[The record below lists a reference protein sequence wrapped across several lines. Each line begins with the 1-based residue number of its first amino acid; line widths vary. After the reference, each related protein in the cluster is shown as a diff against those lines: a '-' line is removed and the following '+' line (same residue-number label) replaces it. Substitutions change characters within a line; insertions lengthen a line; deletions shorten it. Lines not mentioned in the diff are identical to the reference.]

1 MYFLGHLDFV
11 DEHSVNNT
19 ADLLCKVKGFLKRN
33 EIVNKMWEKKERLLL
48 NLAIEKKSSRNL
60 GPWG

>member
-1 MYFLGHLDFV
+1 MYFIEHLDFV

-33 EIVNKMWEKKERLLL
+33 EIVNKMREVRKDFC
-48 NLAIEKKSSRNL
+48 
-60 GPWG
+60 

>member
-1 MYFLGHLDFV
+1 MYLLAHLDFV

-33 EIVNKMWEKKERLLL
+33 EIVNKMLGNKEILLL
-48 NLAIEKKSSRNL
+48 NLAIEKKSSRKL